1 MSSVAE
7 TRRDYDFTALSHV
20 LRRAV
25 VLGLVTAVVVVA
37 LAFVTRL
44 MDGMLEAAV
53 GGVILLFGITAVTV
67 LPGLW
72 TRARTIEGIAGAAG
86 IGLAATVVFLLVDVA
101 LLQPLGVYTNRWRE
115 IGGGSNWWYHPVWW
129 MVGTFLPWMGA
140 LIVANRAGRGRSDS
154 VGGVMGVAVVASLV
168 IAAIAV
174 VMGFPGA
181 GWNLS
186 TFGVAFLPG
195 LAVAALLSSLGRST
209 A

>member
-1 MSSVAE
+1 MSTVAE

-44 MDGMLEAAV
+44 MDGLAEALV
-53 GGVILLFGITAVTV
+53 GGVILLFGLTAVTT

-140 LIVANRAGRGRSDS
+140 LILANRARRGKADS
-154 VGGVMGVAVVASLV
+154 IGGTMGVALIATLVVGALAAV
-168 IAAIAV
+168 I
-174 VMGFPGA
+174 GFPGA

-195 LAVAALLSSLGRST
+195 VALAAGISALGRST